1 MSVWAICGGEFIT
14 LDARHGEG
22 EESRDD
28 EGARKSRGQA
38 ANADPLA
45 PPDANTSFAPAFLE
59 FKRLLASSGA
69 IEYGAS
75 CPSPLTPSPLP
86 HLPPPPPAVVRDLI
100 GPNSIFVSQSSTFPQ
115 KAHDVPSCAAAERAS
130 LAEAM
135 SRSFLGETKCTSSR
149 LVAVHRLLGSLG
161 SHDLS
166 LMREAFGG
174 VPTRCES
181 AWANG
186 TGDFMGAQF
195 VYARRGAG
203 GQAEGEFRVSYETGI
218 HNVGGEFLSA
228 RGSGEQRCEKAAR
241 AESSCNERQ
250 VFDAFIEVFTRDRVL
265 KIQCTSLSLPP
276 PPHPS
281 LPNLLPLLRPD
292 LRHSATRRH
301 ALRQR
306 SAHHALGA
314 RGRRRRSRLVSRTPR
329 PPDVCRCLHG
339 RV

>member
-1 MSVWAICGGEFIT
+1 
-14 LDARHGEG
+14 
-22 EESRDD
+22 
-28 EGARKSRGQA
+28 
-38 ANADPLA
+38 
-45 PPDANTSFAPAFLE
+45 
-59 FKRLLASSGA
+59 
-69 IEYGAS
+69 
-75 CPSPLTPSPLP
+75 
-86 HLPPPPPAVVRDLI
+86 VRDLI

-186 TGDFMGAQF
+186 TGDFMGAQI

-276 PPHPS
+276 PPTPLFPISSPS
-281 LPNLLPLLRPD
+281 SDLTCAILQPDDTPYVKGLPITLSVREADADVPGSYQERLVRPTYADAYTAEFEALAQAIVEGKELKSGPQVSLL
-292 LRHSATRRH
+292 
-301 ALRQR
+301 QR
-306 SAHHALGA
+306 KAQRNE
-314 RGRRRRSRLVSRTPR
+314 RGRDTDEEHRATTAKDAIQ
-329 PPDVCRCLHG
+329 DVDIWEMMLAHLN
-339 RV
+339 